1 MKIDTK
7 QLESLSYGSRTCLSE
22 QAHLMN
28 ENDDLSRNPAS
39 SPPEILGLPK
49 NPIKTGFL
57 GLNAHVLRPET
68 KVNKVEDADKLLY
81 ETLGPTCKTCG
92 RVFE

>member
-1 MKIDTK
+1 MFDTK

-28 ENDDLSRNPAS
+28 ENDGLSRNPAS
-39 SPPEILGLPK
+39 VPPETLGQ
-49 NPIKTGFL
+49 NS
-57 GLNAHVLRPET
+57 HVVRPET
-68 KVNKVEDADKLLY
+68 KVNKSEDADKLLY